1 MLRLFHSIAFTFGYI
16 LFLNCDEIKLI
27 FTTYMKPLKN
37 YSKEFLNMFGT
48 YWENE
53 DIYLENA

>member
-1 MLRLFHSIAFTFGYI
+1 MFHSIAFTFGYI
-16 LFLNCDEIKLI
+16 LFLDCDEIKLI

-37 YSKEFLNMFGT
+37 YSKEFLKMFGT

-53 DIYLENA
+53 DIYLKNA